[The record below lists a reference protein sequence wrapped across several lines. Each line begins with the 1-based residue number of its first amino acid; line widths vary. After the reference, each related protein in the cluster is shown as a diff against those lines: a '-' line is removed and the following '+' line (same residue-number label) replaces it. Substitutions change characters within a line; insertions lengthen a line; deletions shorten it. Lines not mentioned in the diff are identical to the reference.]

1 MAVSK
6 KKNNKKPKST
16 RWYGGDVPFEDLG
29 PSERVAHDIVQK
41 FGDLAPSVDRIMDA
55 DLTSEQRLQAINLFN
70 ASLGTLR
77 DPHRDPRTAIEAA
90 RNSVD

>member
-1 MAVSK
+1 MVVSK
-6 KKNNKKPKST
+6 KNKKPKST
-16 RWYGGDVPFEDLG
+16 RWYNGDVPFEDLD
-29 PSERVAHDIVQK
+29 PSEQVAHDIVHK

-70 ASLGTLR
+70 ASLGRLH
-77 DPHRDPRTAIEAA
+77 DPHRDPRTAIETV